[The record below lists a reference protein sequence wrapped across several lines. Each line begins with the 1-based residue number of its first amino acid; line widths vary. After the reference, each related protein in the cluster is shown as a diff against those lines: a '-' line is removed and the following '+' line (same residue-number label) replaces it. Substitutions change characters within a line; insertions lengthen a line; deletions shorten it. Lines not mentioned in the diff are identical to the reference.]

1 METDEAILAARAK
14 LLAKGG
20 GKGAALGGMRRK
32 NQKKHVPSVTNDK
45 KMQEQTKRMGCQTIP
60 GIEEM
65 NMFTEDGKVIH
76 FDAPKLQAAL
86 GSNTFVVT
94 GSGETKEIQDLIH
107 QPGFINQLG
116 PDNLPFLQNFAKT
129 MASGEDDG
137 VPDTDANFEEV
148 SKEQEAD

>member
-14 LLAKGG
+14 LFAKNKGG
-20 GKGAALGGMRRK
+20 AGAPGGMRRK
-32 NQKKHVPSVTNDK
+32 AQKKHVPTATTDR
-45 KMQEQTKRMGCQTIP
+45 KMQDHVKRMGCQSIP

-76 FDAPKLQAAL
+76 FDQPKLQAAL
-86 GSNTFVVT
+86 PSNTFVVT
-94 GSGETKEIQDLIH
+94 GSGETKDIQELIH

-129 MASGEDDG
+129 MASGEEEGDIPSDD
-137 VPDTDANFEEV
+137 VNFEEV
-148 SKEQEAD
+148 SKDAE